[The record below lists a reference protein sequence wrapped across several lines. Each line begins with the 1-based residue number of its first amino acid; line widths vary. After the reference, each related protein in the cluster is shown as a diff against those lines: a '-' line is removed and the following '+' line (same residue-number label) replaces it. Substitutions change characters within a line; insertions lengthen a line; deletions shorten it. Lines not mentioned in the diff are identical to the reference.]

1 MLNFNLEPMEETK
14 QTGTSE
20 VQQTLAS
27 RYCEY
32 RHLNYD
38 VLLEYLTEDVDVEYV
53 AMQIDQTCRHSDK
66 LIRWGTIFRACADS
80 GVFASMQVTKF
91 HKMLANLIP
100 NFKYDRTTIVKG
112 VNEYDG
118 KFGELRRGELKSSD
132 DLTFIKAKD
141 LLQAKLK
148 GQSK

>member
-1 MLNFNLEPMEETK
+1 MEETK

-118 KFGELRRGELKSSD
+118 GTYDNDSVLYVFNRLLACLKVGESGTDR
-132 DLTFIKAKD
+132 
-141 LLQAKLK
+141 
-148 GQSK
+148 